1 MAYQET
7 SRTAWDGLSFL
18 VGECNTTDISKM
30 PTATTLKVFGYIKQ
44 GSFSISTEAGEKK
57 EWKDV
62 NGELIDSHQSEG
74 KLIVSFH
81 VKNFNKG
88 VMEKIFDVTEN
99 ADKLEVKSFS
109 SSKEIAL
116 KIDTTV
122 SGAEVLEIP
131 RAKISGEV
139 KFEEGAGYGVD
150 ITVTVLPTKVGA
162 PKLYISKTA

>member
-7 SRTAWDGLSFL
+7 SKTAWDGLSFL
-18 VGECNTTDISKM
+18 VGECNATDISKM
-30 PTATTLKVFGYIKQ
+30 PASGLNVFGYIKQ
-44 GSFSISTEAGEKK
+44 GSFSMSTEAGEKK

-62 NGELIDSHQSEG
+62 NGELVDSHQGEG
-74 KLIVSFH
+74 KLTISFH

-109 SSKEIAL
+109 TSKEIAL
-116 KIDTTV
+116 KIDTKV

-162 PKLYISKTA
+162 PKLYISKKA

>member
-18 VGECNTTDISKM
+18 VGDCNATDISKM

-44 GSFSISTEAGEKK
+44 GSFSISTEAGDKK

-62 NGELIDSHQSEG
+62 NGEIIDTHQSEG
-74 KLIVSFH
+74 KLTI
-81 VKNFNKG
+81 NKG

-109 SSKEIAL
+109 TSKEIAL

-162 PKLYISKTA
+162 PKLYISKKA